1 MLERI
6 FILVLNFFRAMGASA
21 LLPCTSQHVH
31 FSYGFMVHF
40 SLVLLCKKRAKVQ
53 DGIACI
59 D

>member
-1 MLERI
+1 M
-6 FILVLNFFRAMGASA
+6 LNFFRAMGASA